1 MQTVEHVYAQTQILN
16 WLAKE
21 NGIACMPPY
30 QYLVE
35 GELWEVDVVS
45 ANNGGYRFAV
55 GEYHAHGAEEVLQIM
70 KREAN
75 KA

>member
-1 MQTVEHVYAQTQILN
+1 MYEINTFTTSN
-16 WLAKE
+16 FT
-21 NGIACMPPY
+21 NRPRSFIAPY

-45 ANNGGYRFAV
+45 ANNGGYGFAV